1 MTEPEIKLFLS
12 VDIYGSTNLKNAS
25 SYSSI
30 LAFCKENKEIVKQ
43 LQEKK
48 KLTAIEGFE
57 ITEDVIYNI
66 IRNSKIHKDWSEI
79 IKELFNDF
87 NVEFNNQ
94 LKIQQEVFP
103 WKILGDELIYCI
115 DVQGR
120 QDIYNYTL
128 AFYKALRIHDKKY
141 SENPIIRLKGSAW
154 TAGFPIRNRI
164 IETPIP
170 QLYIDSKF
178 QKIYKYPH
186 IDYLGPEMDIGFRI
200 GKCTYP
206 GFIVISLELAY
217 FLTDERTCGIPGE
230 QFHIFNVGWEK
241 LKGVWND
248 RKYPIL
254 WLQLPDNFNEI
265 KEFFY
270 EPYKL
275 WDKEDN
281 DLLKAY
287 DSLKD
292 SKDNYITNANI
303 EKIINQLP
311 ESLSI
316 TKPYIKNDEDE
327 VPSIHQE
334 LTEFIKKIHNF
345 EEELTEQ
352 NAKLT
357 EEEDP
362 ASLRNAES
370 KIEEFYKETEKKK

>member
-12 VDIYGSTNLKNAS
+12 VDIYGSTNLKNTS

-30 LAFCKENKEIVKQ
+30 LSFCKENKEIIKQ
-43 LQEKK
+43 LLEEKK
-48 KLTAIEGFE
+48 ININEDFE
-57 ITEDVIYNI
+57 ITEDVIYNV

-94 LKIQQEVFP
+94 LSISHEVFP

-120 QDIYNYTL
+120 QDIYDYTL

-170 QLYIDSKF
+170 KLYLDSNF
-178 QKIYKYPH
+178 QKSYKYPH

-217 FLTDERTCGIPGE
+217 FLTDDKTCGIPGE
-230 QFHIFNVGWEK
+230 QFHVFNVGWEK

-254 WLQLPDNFNEI
+254 WLQLPDTFNEI
-265 KEFFY
+265 KEYFY

-281 DLLKAY
+281 DLLKTY
-287 DSLKD
+287 DGLKD
-292 SKDNYITNANI
+292 SKENYITNTDI
-303 EKIINQLP
+303 VKIIKQLP

-316 TKPYIKNDEDE
+316 TTPYIKKDNDS
-327 VPSIHQE
+327 VPDIHQG
-334 LTEFIKKIHNF
+334 LTEFIRKIQDF
-345 EEELTEQ
+345 EEELTDQ
-352 NAKLT
+352 NAKLIK
-357 EEEDP
+357 EDDSE
-362 ASLRNAES
+362 SLKNAQS
-370 KIEEFYKETEKKK
+370 KIDEFLKTELTKK

>member
-12 VDIYGSTNLKNAS
+12 VDIYGSTNLKNTS

-30 LAFCKENKEIVKQ
+30 LAFCKENKEIIKQ
-43 LQEKK
+43 LLEEKK
-48 KLTAIEGFE
+48 ISINDDFE
-57 ITEDVIYNI
+57 ITEDVIYNV

-94 LKIQQEVFP
+94 LNKAQEVFP

-120 QDIYNYTL
+120 QDIYDYTL

-170 QLYIDSKF
+170 QLYLDSEF
-178 QKIYKYPH
+178 QKDYKYPH

-217 FLTDERTCGIPGE
+217 FLTDEKTCNTPGE
-230 QFHIFNVGWEK
+230 QFHVFNVGWEK

-254 WLQLPDNFNEI
+254 WLQLPDTFNEI
-265 KEFFY
+265 KEYFY

-281 DLLKAY
+281 DLLKTY
-287 DSLKD
+287 DGLKD
-292 SKDNYITNANI
+292 SKENYITNTDI
-303 EKIINQLP
+303 VKIIKQLP

-316 TKPYIKNDEDE
+316 TIPYIKKDNDS
-327 VPSIHQE
+327 VPDIHQG
-334 LTEFIKKIHNF
+334 LAEFIKKIQAF

-352 NAKLT
+352 NAKLIK
-357 EEEDP
+357 EEDSE
-362 ASLRNAES
+362 SLKNAQS
-370 KIEEFYKETEKKK
+370 KIEEFLKTEKPKK